1 MFKVMTLAALMISGA
16 AMADVELRGVVP
28 RPMTNCSIKG
38 NEVTKVI
45 TFGKEKILKST
56 EKYQITFEGIDA
68 AARAAAKV
76 ASNAAP
82 TSEIENFHMILDG
95 KRIELNTS
103 ESVEALALVQ
113 MIVKA
118 CRF

>member
-16 AMADVELRGVVP
+16 AMADVELRGLVP
-28 RPMTNCSIKG
+28 RPMTTCSIKG

-45 TFGKEKILKST
+45 TFGKDKIVKST
-56 EKYQITFEGIDA
+56 EKYQITFEGVEA
-68 AARAAAKV
+68 AARTAAKF

-82 TSEIENFHMILDG
+82 ASEVENFHMILDG
-95 KRIELNTS
+95 KRIELDTD

-118 CRF
+118 CRY